1 METKKAEHVTN
12 PAEAIGLLG
21 QKKKVFFPGDDG
33 TFREIFLC
41 DVQA

>member
-1 METKKAEHVTN
+1 METKKAKHVTN

-21 QKKKVFFPGDDG
+21 QKKVFLPGDDG

-41 DVQA
+41 DV